1 VYSDRVLLQSIFP
14 GTNFAMAIVQKKQE
28 MKLGFRNHRDNNE
41 RGFGWL
47 VLFMKDRQKDKK
59 GERRK
64 KKKRRRK
71 KNTPEHDSLPMWCR
85 CQDCDLS

>member
-14 GTNFAMAIVQKKQE
+14 GTNFAMAIAQKKQE
-28 MKLGFRNHRDNNE
+28 MKLGFKNQRDNKE

-47 VLFMKDRQKDKK
+47 VLFMKDRQTDKK
-59 GERRK
+59 GEGRKK

-71 KNTPEHDSLPMWCR
+71 KKHT
-85 CQDCDLS
+85 

>member
-28 MKLGFRNHRDNNE
+28 MKLGFRNQRDNNKE

-47 VLFMKDRQKDKK
+47 FLFMKD
-59 GERRK
+59 
-64 KKKRRRK
+64 
-71 KNTPEHDSLPMWCR
+71 
-85 CQDCDLS
+85 